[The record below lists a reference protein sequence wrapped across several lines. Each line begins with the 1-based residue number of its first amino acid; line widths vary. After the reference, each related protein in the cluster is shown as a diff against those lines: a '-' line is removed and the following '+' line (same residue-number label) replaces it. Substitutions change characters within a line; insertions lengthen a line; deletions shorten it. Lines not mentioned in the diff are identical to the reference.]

1 MVSQRTT
8 WIMVLRAGGGLL
20 LCAVLGLVSGV
31 PGGRATPST
40 PVDAGREW
48 FVPRDATGTP
58 DHTSPDAAQIL
69 AEQEVAPGKR
79 LVLYAWRHSSTTPP
93 SAMSVVPLGIKET
106 RSRLWPW
113 GPRVGWHPAGVAG
126 RWGTL
131 PSGEGFVAGSLPAG
145 FAGLDEAVATAWGL
159 SARGER
165 VRITWVDGVVT
176 TAPLQNGAFL
186 QVRPDPHYPRQLDRR
201 LSVRRVEVLDERGTM
216 LTARDLPVSMLPEV
230 RGP

>member
-1 MVSQRTT
+1 MLHRRMGQVRWRGAGS
-8 WIMVLRAGGGLL
+8 VLALCLL
-20 LCAVLGLVSGV
+20 LGLVANLSARWT
-31 PGGRATPST
+31 PPST

-58 DHTSPDAAQIL
+58 DRTSPDAAQIL

-79 LVLYAWRHSSTTPP
+79 LVLYAWRRSSTTPP
-93 SAMSVVPLGIKET
+93 SALSVVPLGIKET
-106 RSRLWPW
+106 RWRLWPW

-145 FAGLDEAVATAWGL
+145 FAGLDAAVATAWGL

-186 QVRPDPHYPRQLDRR
+186 QVRPDPHYPRQLGRR
-201 LSVRRVEVLDERGTM
+201 LSVRRMEVLDERGTV
-216 LTARDLPVSMLPEV
+216 LTARDLPVSVLPEV